1 MMRAA
6 DFLYSYIWRVEKTT
20 PMNYS
25 HYKAYKVTI
34 KPEVDTAFDKVY
46 FCFDINLNYW
56 LEQMLKILPNL
67 YKN

>member
-34 KPEVDTAFDKVY
+34 KPEVDTTFDRVL
-46 FCFDINLNYW
+46 CLDINW
-56 LEQMLKILPNL
+56 LEQMLKMLSNSN
-67 YKN
+67 KN